1 MMKHRDLFLRSLFF
15 LLSLIFIPACAK
27 TGGDSSI
34 NSENTVRSAPN
45 RVNLLPD
52 SELVYGAGQVGF
64 DATMFIQGNG
74 GYLAGYSEEV
84 EGRTL
89 SGAQIVEEISLLYS
103 VNPRLLLALLEYR
116 CGWVTEAD
124 PSYQGLY
131 LINPA
136 DTSRAGLFTQLSWA
150 ANELN
155 RGFYAHEVGALG
167 GLTLPDGTLIDLD
180 AELNDASA
188 ALQYLFALFMDQHD
202 WELAVSPLGLY
213 AKYVSL
219 FGDPFQYDN
228 GEPLSA
234 DLAQP
239 LMQLPFA
246 AGERWHYTSG
256 AHSAW
261 GDGAAWAAIDL
272 APPGENWGCYLS
284 EQAVRAVA
292 DGVISYAENGA
303 VLQDLSGDG
312 DVRTGWVVLYMHIS
326 STGLAAPGSVLQA
339 GDVIGYASCEGGYS
353 SGTHLHLARRY
364 NGEWVAADRTLPFVL
379 SGWVSAGSGSQYEG
393 TLSLNNTIVEASEY
407 LNEENEINW

>member
-1 MMKHRDLFLRSLFF
+1 MMKHRDLFLRSSFF
-15 LLSLIFIPACAK
+15 LILLIFIPACARA
-27 TGGDSSI
+27 GGDLSI
-34 NSENTVRSAPN
+34 NHGGTANNVPN

-52 SELVYGAGQVGF
+52 SELVYGIGQMGF
-64 DATMFIQGNG
+64 EVTAFIRSSD
-74 GYLAGYSEEV
+74 GYLASYSEEV

-89 SGAQIVEEISLLYS
+89 SGAEIVEEISLLYS

-124 PSYQGLY
+124 PPYQELY
-131 LINPA
+131 PINPA

-155 RGFYAHEVGALG
+155 RGFYTHEVGALDG
-167 GLTLPDGTLIDLD
+167 FTLPDGTQINLD
-180 AELNDASA
+180 AELNDAGA
-188 ALQYLFALFMDQHD
+188 AVQYLFALFMDQHD
-202 WELAVSPLGLY
+202 WELAISPLGFY
-213 AKYVSL
+213 ADYVRL
-219 FGDPFQYDN
+219 FGDPHQYDS
-228 GEPLSA
+228 GEPLPA
-234 DLAQP
+234 DLTQP

-246 AGERWHYTSG
+246 QEERWHYTSG

-272 APPGENWGCYLS
+272 APPGENWGCYQS

-292 DGVISYAENGA
+292 DGMVSYAENGA

-312 DVRTGWVVLYMHIS
+312 DVRSGWVVLYMHIS
-326 STGLAAPGSVLQA
+326 STGRAAPGSVLQA

-364 NGEWVAADRTLPFVL
+364 NGEWVAADRDLPFVL
-379 SGWVSAGSGSQYEG
+379 SGWISAGSGSQYEG
-393 TLSLNNTIVEASEY
+393 TLSRNDTIVEASEY
-407 LNEENEINW
+407 LNDENEISW

>member
-1 MMKHRDLFLRSLFF
+1 MMKRRALFLRNIFF
-15 LLSLIFIPACAK
+15 LLWLIFIPACAR
-27 TGGDSSI
+27 TGGDASI
-34 NSENTVRSAPN
+34 NNGNTAGSAPN

-52 SELVYGAGQVGF
+52 SELVYGTGQVGF
-64 DATMFIQGNG
+64 DVTMFIQSSS

-89 SGAQIVEEISLLYS
+89 NGAQIVEEVSLLYS

-116 CGWVTEAD
+116 SDWVTVAEPA
-124 PSYQGLY
+124 YQGLY
-131 LINPA
+131 PINPA

-155 RGFYAHEVGALG
+155 RGFYTHEVGALG
-167 GLTLPDGTLIDLD
+167 GFALPDGTQIDLD
-180 AELNDASA
+180 ADMNDASA
-188 ALQYLFALFMDQHD
+188 AVQYLFALFMDYHD
-202 WELAVSPLGLY
+202 WELAVSPLGFY
-213 AKYVSL
+213 ADYVRL
-219 FGDPFQYDN
+219 FGDPFQYDS
-228 GEPLSA
+228 GEPLPV

-239 LMQLPFA
+239 PMQLPFA

-272 APPGENWGCYLS
+272 APPGENWGCYQS

-292 DGVISYAENGA
+292 EGVISYAENGA

-326 STGLAAPGSVLQA
+326 STGRAAPGSVLQA
-339 GDVIGYASCEGGYS
+339 GEVIGYASCEGGYS

-364 NGEWVAADRTLPFVL
+364 NGEWVAADRDVPFVL
-379 SGWVSAGSGSQYEG
+379 SGWISAGSGSQYEG

>member
-15 LLSLIFIPACAK
+15 LILLVFIPACAR

-34 NSENTVRSAPN
+34 NTGNTVSNMPN
-45 RVNLLPD
+45 QADLLPD

-64 DATMFIQGNG
+64 DATAFIQSSA
-74 GYLAGYSEEV
+74 GYLTSYSEEV

-89 SGAQIVEEISLLYS
+89 SGAQIVEEVSLLYS
-103 VNPRLLLALLEYR
+103 VSPRLLLALLEYR
-116 CGWVTEAD
+116 CGWVTDVA
-124 PSYQGLY
+124 PAYQGLY
-131 LINPA
+131 PINLT

-155 RGFYAHEVGALG
+155 RGFYTHEVGALDG
-167 GLTLPDGTLIDLD
+167 FTLPDGTQIDLD
-180 AELNDASA
+180 VELNDASA
-188 ALQYLFALFMDQHD
+188 AVQYLFALFMDQHD
-202 WELAVSPLGLY
+202 WELAVSPLGFY
-213 AKYVSL
+213 ADYVHL
-219 FGDPFQYDN
+219 FGNPFQYDS
-228 GEPLSA
+228 GEPLPA
-234 DLAQP
+234 DLVQP
-239 LMQLPFA
+239 PMQLPFA

-272 APPGENWGCYLS
+272 APPGENWGCYQS

-312 DVRTGWVVLYMHIS
+312 DVRSGWVVLYMHIS
-326 STGLAAPGSVLQA
+326 STGRAALGSVLQA

-364 NGEWVAADRTLPFVL
+364 NGEWVAVDRDLPFVL
-379 SGWVSAGSGSQYEG
+379 SGWISAGSGSQYEG
-393 TLSLNNTIVEASEY
+393 TLSRNDTIVEASEY
-407 LNEENEINW
+407 LNDENEINW